1 MKPAARPAAVV
12 SAFSRRLRDLERGTL
27 EQRLPRGLTTGDAR
41 VLRAVERVG
50 SLGVSAIAAHLGTS
64 QPAATVAI
72 ARLVDRSLVTVTAHS
87 GDARR
92 KVLVL
97 SAKGRQIEAS
107 LGEAEAAI
115 AEALLAILPRSA
127 RAAAVDLLAA
137 LVPKS

>member
-12 SAFSRRLRDLERGTL
+12 AAFSRRLRELERSTL
-27 EQRLPRGLTTGDAR
+27 EERLPRGLTAGDAR

-50 SLGVSAIAAHLGTS
+50 NLGVSAIAGHLGTS

-72 ARLVDRSLVTVTAHS
+72 ARLVDRGLVTVTAHS

-97 SAKGRQIEAS
+97 SARGRQIEGS
-107 LGEAEAAI
+107 LAEAEAAM
-115 AEALLAILPRSA
+115 AEALLAVLPRNA
-127 RAAAVDLLAA
+127 RSAAVDLLAQLA
-137 LVPKS
+137 ATS